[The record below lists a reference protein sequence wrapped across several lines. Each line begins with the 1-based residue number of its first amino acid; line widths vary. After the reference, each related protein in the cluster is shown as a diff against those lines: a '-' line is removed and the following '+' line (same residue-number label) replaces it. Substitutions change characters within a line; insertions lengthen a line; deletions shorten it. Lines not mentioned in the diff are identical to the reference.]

1 MKKAVTSVL
10 LFLCIT
16 MNAGGPWKMGLTCPN
31 ENINLI
37 IDLYEESID
46 VPGLEMFGP
55 MNGYLNGNIY
65 GVWYVTGFNIL
76 DDKNV
81 TIKVA
86 NDLGSENQK
95 ISLTQTSDS
104 TWTLKFE
111 GQQVVKRAV
120 GKKLV
125 KIPRELVMKKK

>member
-1 MKKAVTSVL
+1 MKNVIIFAL
-10 LFLCIT
+10 LSLCIT
-16 MNAGGPWKMGLTCPN
+16 MNAEGPWKMKLTCPK
-31 ENINLI
+31 ENINLN
-37 IDLYEESID
+37 IDLYEESIE

-55 MNGYLNGNIY
+55 MNGYMNGDIY
-65 GVWYVTGFNIL
+65 RVWYVTGFNII

-95 ISLTQTSDS
+95 FSLSQTTDS

-111 GQQVVKRAV
+111 GQQVIKRV
-120 GKKLV
+120 NGKKLV